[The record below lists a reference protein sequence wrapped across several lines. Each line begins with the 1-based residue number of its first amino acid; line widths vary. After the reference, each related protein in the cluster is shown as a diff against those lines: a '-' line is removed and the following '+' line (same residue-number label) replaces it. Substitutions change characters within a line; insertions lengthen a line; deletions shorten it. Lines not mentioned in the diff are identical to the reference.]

1 LSDAGLRP
9 GPLASG
15 RWEGAGRFA
24 GIRGGIR
31 LERPASSVQ
40 ESLAMAWK
48 CDICGKRPL
57 VGNKVSHANNK
68 TKTRSLPNL
77 QKLRATVNGRTQR
90 VLACTRCIKA
100 GKVTKAA

>member
-1 LSDAGLRP
+1 MAPGPAFGYRGPLRP
-9 GPLASG
+9 SL
-15 RWEGAGRFA
+15 
-24 GIRGGIR
+24 
-31 LERPASSVQ
+31 

-68 TKTRSLPNL
+68 SKTRSLPNL
-77 QKLRATVNGRTQR
+77 QKLRATVDGRTQR